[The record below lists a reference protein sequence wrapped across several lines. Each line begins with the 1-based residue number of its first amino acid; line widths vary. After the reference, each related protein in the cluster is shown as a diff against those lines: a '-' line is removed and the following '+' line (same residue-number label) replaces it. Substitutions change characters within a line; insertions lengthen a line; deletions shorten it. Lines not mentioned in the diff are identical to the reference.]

1 MTRIEF
7 THSYNGQDTWVFQ
20 MDPAVALNGTCG
32 YRVRYDS
39 GKQWTEC
46 VLRKAPRG
54 SQPDAT
60 AAARDQSGAA
70 FQSLRHRTSF
80 VRPSYQ

>member
-7 THSYNGQDTWVFQ
+7 SHSYNGQDTWVFQ
-20 MDPAVALNGTCG
+20 MDPGVSLNGTCG

-46 VLRKAPRG
+46 LLRKAPRG
-54 SQPDAT
+54 ASPDEVKQLIIDSEGRILRPLGSIGT
-60 AAARDQSGAA
+60 AA
-70 FQSLRHRTSF
+70 
-80 VRPSYQ
+80 

>member
-7 THSYNGQDTWVFQ
+7 THSYNGRDMWVFQ

-46 VLRKAPRG
+46 LLRKAPRG
-54 SQPDAT
+54 SSPDEIQQLIIDWEGRILRPLSGIGT
-60 AAARDQSGAA
+60 AA
-70 FQSLRHRTSF
+70 
-80 VRPSYQ
+80 

>member
-7 THSYNGQDTWVFQ
+7 THSYNGRDTWVFQ

-46 VLRKAPRG
+46 LLRKAPRG
-54 SQPDAT
+54 SSSDEIKQLIIDWEGRILRPLGGIGT
-60 AAARDQSGAA
+60 AA
-70 FQSLRHRTSF
+70 
-80 VRPSYQ
+80 